1 MTYDHLKYK
10 SKDQLIEIILSEN
23 IEKTECT
30 SDVVTNLWSLKINEN
45 QENFVLLCLDNC
57 NQVLKK
63 KVLFKG
69 GVTKCSIDIKIIFN
83 EILKTNRCTKFIIA
97 HNHPT
102 GKLQPSKPD
111 IILTERIKEGAEL
124 LSLSFLDHI
133 IFSKFKYFSLREE
146 NLF

>member
-1 MTYDHLKYK
+1 MGMGARP
-10 SKDQLIEIILSEN
+10 IEIILSKN
-23 IEKTECT
+23 TEKTDCT
-30 SDVVTNLWSLKINEN
+30 SDAINTIWSLDVNEN
-45 QENFVLLCLDNC
+45 QENFILLCLDSC

-63 KVLFKG
+63 TVLFKG
-69 GVTKCSIDIKIIFN
+69 GISQCSIDIKLIFN
-83 EILKTNRCTKFIIA
+83 EILKTNRCSKFIIA

-111 IILTERIKEGAEL
+111 IVLTERIKEGAEL

-133 IFSKFKYFSLREE
+133 IFSKFKYLSFQEE

>member
-1 MTYDHLKYK
+1 MTYDNLKNK
-10 SKDQLIEIILSEN
+10 SKSQLIDIILSEN
-23 IEKTECT
+23 MEKTNCT
-30 SDVVTNLWSLKINEN
+30 SDAINSIWSLDINEN
-45 QENFVLLCLDNC
+45 QENFILLCLDSC

-69 GVTKCSIDIKIIFN
+69 GISQCSVDIKLIFN
-83 EILKTNRCTKFIIA
+83 EVLKTNRCIKFIVA

-102 GKLQPSKPD
+102 GNLEPSKPD
-111 IILTERIKEGAEL
+111 IVLTERIKEGAEL

-133 IFSKFKYFSLREE
+133 IFSKLKYLSFQEK